1 MISFKEYL
9 KLMLLEIS
17 AMNNKTKNSMM
28 VVVALATA
36 FSLANC
42 STPPTKQE
50 IGLVAGGVAGA
61 VIGSQFGGGTGK
73 IVGTAVGSVAGALV
87 GSEIGK
93 SMDTKSTKSTAPVS
107 TATPSS

>member
-1 MISFKEYL
+1 M
-9 KLMLLEIS
+9 
-17 AMNNKTKNSMM
+17 NKTRKS
-28 VVVALATA
+28 VIIAALFTTA
-36 FSLANC
+36 FSLTNC

-50 IGLVAGGVAGA
+50 VGLVVGGVTGA

-73 IVGTAVGSVAGALV
+73 IVGTAVGSVAGALI

-107 TATPSS
+107 TATPAS